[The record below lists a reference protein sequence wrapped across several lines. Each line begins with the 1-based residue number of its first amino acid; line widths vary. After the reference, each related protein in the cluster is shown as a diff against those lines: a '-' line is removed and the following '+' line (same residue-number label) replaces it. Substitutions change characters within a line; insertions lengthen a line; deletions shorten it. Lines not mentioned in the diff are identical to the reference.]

1 MLSDSLVVHKTG
13 TMKNYHNSFLCYF
26 GWEELDPG
34 MRTSAQCADR
44 LMRPT
49 NGVDGSDLIIARGDV
64 ALVNGVLGLLPIS
77 FPKLFC

>member
-26 GWEELDPG
+26 GWEEPEPG
-34 MRTSAQCADR
+34 MLTSAQCADR

-49 NGVDGSDLIIARGDV
+49 NEVDGSDLILARGGV
-64 ALVNGVLGLLPIS
+64 ALVNGLLGLLPIS
-77 FPKLFC
+77 IS

>member
-26 GWEELDPG
+26 GWEEPEPG
-34 MRTSAQCADR
+34 ILTSTQCADR

-49 NGVDGSDLIIARGDV
+49 NEVDGSDLILARGGV
-64 ALVNGVLGLLPIS
+64 ALADGIIGLSPIS
-77 FPKLFC
+77 IP